1 MEIYYR
7 EKHVALQA
15 MKIFIINISA
25 VMIINISSVVVN
37 DNDNTSILM

>member
-25 VMIINISSVVVN
+25 VMIIIIIHLA
-37 DNDNTSILM
+37 DHKY